1 MKKVIR
7 AVPFIFV
14 ITLNVFAQVLHYEIE
29 SIKFIAIITGTLLL
43 VNMFIAITMKVK
55 DYFLYGIS
63 VVGITGI
70 TFLLIGGPIGELYI
84 KHIITGLYL
93 GLFIVAFIPPL
104 FKIKPFT
111 IAFSEGDY
119 SKAITKGIQ
128 FLKINLI
135 LNYLW
140 ALLFLIAM
148 ILTNISY
155 SSNVI
160 LQTVLAMVIPILLQ
174 VIIGIPMTIKL
185 PRILMDVVKGEQLHF
200 ESIKELFESMPFGL
214 NKKRAEGLDV
224 IVQFILTGD
233 EPTIGHLTIK
243 NQRCTYT
250 EGQHKEATTT
260 IKCDSKLWLAIS
272 NNEVSGDAAL
282 INKEYE
288 VEGDASILLGFA
300 KLFST
305 EVDAEVKVKVKSKTT
320 EVSYRKFAPNKI
332 KNVVVFDG
340 GPRNEKMS
348 KTTLATKKFC
358 EGLEAEGAVVEYI
371 QLKDKKIKNC
381 TGCYTCWTK
390 TPGQCIYKDDMPEL
404 LEKYR
409 SADLVVFA
417 SPLYI
422 FNVTGILK
430 TFMDRLL
437 PITKPYMLISDDGHI
452 LHPDRYPE
460 RGEQGFVVFG
470 AAGFPDLDNNFD
482 GMRSMFKMWNSHS
495 ENMHM
500 MGEFYITA
508 AEMLAQPVYRF
519 RKEKILETCYKAG
532 IQIVK
537 EGYVNL
543 EDMVSVSDPGVS
555 LSTFQSQS
563 DLFWE
568 SMDGKKAYL
577 SESPKL

>member
-1 MKKVIR
+1 MKKIIKGL
-7 AVPFIFV
+7 PFV
-14 ITLNVFAQVLHYEIE
+14 IVIALNVFAQVLHYELE
-29 SIKFIAIITGTLLL
+29 SMKLIAIIAGALLL
-43 VNMFIAITMKVK
+43 VNMLIAIVLKIK
-55 DYFLYGIS
+55 HYFLYGIS
-63 VVGITGI
+63 VVGIIGI

-84 KHIITGLYL
+84 KHIITGLYF
-93 GLFIVAFIPPL
+93 GLFIVAFFPPL
-104 FKIKPFT
+104 FKMKPFT
-111 IAFSEGDY
+111 IEFSEGDY
-119 SKAITKGIQ
+119 SKAITKGTQ

-140 ALLFLIAM
+140 ALLFLIAI
-148 ILTNISY
+148 ILTNITY
-155 SSNVI
+155 SSNEI
-160 LQTVLAMVIPILLQ
+160 LQTVLATAIPILLQ
-174 VIIGIPMTIKL
+174 VIIGIPMTMKL
-185 PRILMDVVKGEQLHF
+185 PRTLMDVVKGNQLHF

-224 IVQFILTGD
+224 IVQFLLTGD

-243 NQRCTYT
+243 NQKCTYT
-250 EGQHKEATTT
+250 EEQHNEATTI

-272 NNEVSGDAAL
+272 NNEVSGDAAF

-305 EVDAEVKVKVKSKTT
+305 EEDVEVKVKAKSKTT
-320 EVSYRKFAPNKI
+320 EVSYKKFAPNKI

-371 QLKDKKIKNC
+371 QLKDKNIKNC

-409 SADLVVFA
+409 SADLVGFA

-437 PITKPYMLISDDGHI
+437 PIMKPYMLISDDGHI

-460 RGEQGFVVFG
+460 RGEQGFVVFS
-470 AAGFPDLDNNFD
+470 AAGFPDLENNFD
-482 GMRSMFKMWNSHS
+482 GMRGMFKMWNSHS

-500 MGEFYITA
+500 MGEYYITA
-508 AEMLAQPVYRF
+508 AEMLAQPVYRS
-519 RKEKILETCYKAG
+519 RKEKVLETCYKAG
-532 IQIVK
+532 VQIVK

-563 DLFWE
+563 DMFWE
-568 SMDGKKAYL
+568 SMDGKEAFLKA
-577 SESPKL
+577 SPKL

>member
-1 MKKVIR
+1 MKKIIEKL
-7 AVPFIFV
+7 PFVFV
-14 ITLNVFAQVLHYEIE
+14 ITLNVFAQITKYNLE
-29 SIKFIAIITGTLLL
+29 SLKLISIIIGAMLL
-43 VNMFIAITMKVK
+43 VNMIIAIAMKIK
-55 DYFLYGIS
+55 DYFIYGIS
-63 VVGITGI
+63 FVGIIGI
-70 TFLLIGGPIGELYI
+70 TSLIIGGPLGELYV

-93 GLFIVAFIPPL
+93 GLFIIALLPPL

-111 IAFSEGDY
+111 IAFSENDY
-119 SKAITKGIQ
+119 SKAITKGTQ

-140 ALLFLIAM
+140 ALLFFIAM
-148 ILTNISY
+148 ILTNIHY
-155 SSNVI
+155 TNNEIAQTI
-160 LQTVLAMVIPILLQ
+160 LAIAIPIALQ
-174 VIIGIPMTIKL
+174 LIIGLPMTIKL
-185 PRILMDVVKGEQLHF
+185 PRILMDVVKGNQLHF
-200 ESIKELFESMPFGL
+200 ETIKELFESMPFGL
-214 NKKRAEGLDV
+214 NKKRAEGLNV
-224 IVQFILTGD
+224 IVQFVLTGD
-233 EPTIGHLTIK
+233 EPTIGHLTIN
-243 NQRCTYT
+243 NQKCTYT
-250 EGQHKEATTT
+250 KGQHKEATTI
-260 IKCDSKLWLAIS
+260 IKCDSKLWLDIS
-272 NNEVSGDAAL
+272 NNDVSGDAAF

-305 EVDAEVKVKVKSKTT
+305 EEDVEVKVKTKSKTT
-320 EVSYRKFAPNKI
+320 EVSYMKFSPNKI
-332 KNVVVFDG
+332 KNVIVFDG
-340 GPRNEKMS
+340 GPRNDKMS

-371 QLKDKKIKNC
+371 KLKDKNIKNC

-390 TPGQCIYKDDMPEL
+390 TPGKCIYKDDMPEL

-437 PITKPYMLISDDGHI
+437 PIMKPYMLVSEDGYIS
-452 LHPDRYPE
+452 HPDRYPE
-460 RGEQGFVVFG
+460 QGEQGFVVFS

-482 GMRSMFKMWNSHS
+482 GMRGMFNMWNSHS

-508 AEMLAQPVYRF
+508 AEMLAQPVYRS
-519 RKEKILETCYKAG
+519 RKEKILETCYNAG

-543 EDMVSVSDPGVS
+543 EDMESVSDPGVS

-563 DLFWE
+563 DMFWE
-568 SMDGKKAYL
+568 SMDGKEAFLKA
-577 SESPKL
+577 SPKL